1 MNKLEE
7 AIIYATQMH
16 QGKVRK
22 VNGIPY
28 ILHPLEVAQIIS
40 TITDDQEV
48 IAAGVLHD
56 IVEDTEGTLEEIRQK
71 FGDRV
76 AAIVD
81 AETENKYPDQPKEK
95 TWTKRKE
102 ESLRNLKNCTDI
114 GVKILWLADK
124 LSNIRSLAGAY
135 SEKGADVWKSFNQTD
150 PQMHQL
156 YYQTV
161 AKHVEFELNRTGA
174 FKEFIKHINFI
185 WPGTYDTEKTRYK
198 KYKEVSVDGCTLIG
212 HGAKGDVYRYDDE
225 LIIKVYNEN
234 NTYQDVEQEIALSR
248 KAFVLGL
255 PTAISFGIVAVGN
268 RYGAMFELVDS
279 ASVSRYIASNPKRV
293 DDYAVLMAG
302 VARTI
307 HSTRTDDDSFPDG
320 SLMLMSWVTEGLAYV
335 DKKLADRVLAL
346 IDELPK
352 SDHLVHGDFH
362 TGNVLIM
369 NDEPLLIDLDRL
381 SAGPPILDL
390 SGLYMAYVA
399 NGEYDPK
406 AVKNFM
412 GFSYDTALKFYDSFM
427 KEYFKGEN
435 EIRIRDANDAA
446 ALLCYCR
453 MIRKIRKKND
463 ISSQD
468 EAKTQD
474 YIDKI
479 KKLLERVT
487 TLRIE

>member
-22 VNGIPY
+22 VNNIPY

-40 TITDDQEV
+40 TMTEDQEV

-56 IVEDTEGTLEEIRQK
+56 IVEDTEGTLEEIRRR
-71 FGDRV
+71 FGERV
-76 AAIVD
+76 AIIVE
-81 AETENKYPDQPKEK
+81 AETENKYEGESKAES
-95 TWTKRKE
+95 WVKRKE
-102 ESLRNLKNCTDI
+102 ESLRNLKNCTDV
-114 GVKILWLADK
+114 GVKMLWLADK

-135 SEKGADVWKSFNQTD
+135 SEQGGEVWKSFNQTD
-150 PQMHQL
+150 PQMHQK

-161 AKHVEFELNRTGA
+161 AKHVEIDLNRTGA

-185 WPGTYDTEKTRYK
+185 WPGTYDTEKTKYK
-198 KYKEVSVDGCTLIG
+198 KYKEVSIDGCALIG

-279 ASVSRYIASNPKRV
+279 SSVSSYIAANPERV
-293 DDYAVLMAG
+293 DEYAVMMAD
-302 VARTI
+302 VARII
-307 HSTRTDDDSFPDG
+307 HSTKPDDDSFPDG

-335 DKKLADRVLAL
+335 DTKLADRLLSL
-346 IDELPK
+346 IDALPEAEY
-352 SDHLVHGDFH
+352 LVHGDFH
-362 TGNVLIM
+362 TGNVLM
-369 NDEPLLIDLDRL
+369 YDGEPLLIDLDRL

-390 SGLYMAYVA
+390 SGLYMAYIA
-399 NGEYDPK
+399 NGEHDPRNVEK
-406 AVKNFM
+406 FM
-412 GFSYDTALKFYDSFM
+412 GFSYETGLRFFDSFM

-435 EIRIRDANDAA
+435 EIIIKEAIDKA
-446 ALLCYCR
+446 ALMCYAR

-463 ISSQD
+463 LTEQD
-468 EAKTQD
+468 EIRTQE
-474 YIDKI
+474 YVSKI
-479 KKLLERVT
+479 SKLLERVS
-487 TLRIE
+487 TLRI